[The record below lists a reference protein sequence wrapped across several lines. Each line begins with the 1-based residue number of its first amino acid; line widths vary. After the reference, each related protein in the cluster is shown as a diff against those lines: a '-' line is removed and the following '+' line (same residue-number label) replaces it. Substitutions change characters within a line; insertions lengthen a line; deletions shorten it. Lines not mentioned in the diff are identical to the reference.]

1 MNIPAVIRRTRE
13 ILGFHPRA
21 AMLSVI
27 ALALSGFLASAAVG
41 TWQGLLTLQMHMKEQ
56 LSLVAFLSRDLSPE
70 ELQPVM
76 ESIRSW
82 PEVRKVE
89 YLSSQDSLQRFLEDF
104 PDEAVMVHE
113 MGENPLPA
121 IIQVLPKPGLGRQ
134 TMEAVRQRLQQ
145 RYKWIEEIT
154 SGEYSADRVEML
166 LGLIEAGGLLL
177 TASVALAVVLII
189 MNTVRLLLSLYRR
202 EMELLRFL
210 GASWSY
216 AVLPFVLCGGILGG
230 LGSALGVGVVLLVA
244 AGAASSVGVDYADV
258 VMPAMI
264 TAAGGLL
271 LSFMGGLLAVR
282 HWRES

>member
-1 MNIPAVIRRTRE
+1 
-13 ILGFHPRA
+13 
-21 AMLSVI
+21 MLSVI
-27 ALALSGFLASAAVG
+27 ALALSVFLASASVG
-41 TWQGLLTLQMHMKEQ
+41 TWQGLLELQMHMKEQ

-89 YLSSQDSLQRFLEDF
+89 YLSSQDSLQRFLKDF
-104 PDEAVMVHE
+104 PDEAVLVHE
-113 MGENPLPA
+113 LGENPLPA

-134 TMEAVRQRLQQ
+134 TMGEVKLRLQQ
-145 RYKWIEEIT
+145 RYKWIEQIN
-154 SGEYSADRVEML
+154 SGEYWADRVEML

-216 AVLPFVLCGGILGG
+216 AVLPFVLCGGVIGG
-230 LGSALGVGVVLLVA
+230 LGSILGVGIVLLVA
-244 AGAASSVGVDYADV
+244 TAVAASVGIAYTDIVG
-258 VMPAMI
+258 PAMM
-264 TAAGGLL
+264 TAVGGLL
-271 LSFMGGLLAVR
+271 LSFMGGMLAVR
-282 HWRES
+282 RWREN